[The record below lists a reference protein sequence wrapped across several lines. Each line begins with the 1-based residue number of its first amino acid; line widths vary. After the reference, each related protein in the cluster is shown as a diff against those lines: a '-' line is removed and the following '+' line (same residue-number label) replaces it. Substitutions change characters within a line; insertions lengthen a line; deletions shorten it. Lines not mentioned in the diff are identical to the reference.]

1 MFHALTPSCPTN
13 SGGAPIHR
21 CRRDQVP
28 AAFLFDLLAS
38 QSAAEYYEQDWPE
51 TKPNLE

>member
-1 MFHALTPSCPTN
+1 MI

-28 AAFLFDLLAS
+28 AALLFDLLAS
-38 QSAAEYYEQDWPE
+38 HRASELSA
-51 TKPNLE
+51 L